1 MNAHA
6 RKVVKEEP
14 LIIMQ
19 LPSDANS
26 TGRDFKGMELGF
38 LKEVLD
44 SGTLNCVRG
53 TQVKTFEKDF
63 AARYG
68 VASCRAVTSGTAAIH
83 CAVAAMNLEPGD
95 EVIGTTITDMG
106 AITPILY
113 QQGIPVFAD
122 VDPVSLNVTPETV
135 AERIGPR
142 TRAIIATHL
151 FGNPCDIEGIQAV
164 GAKHGIPVIE
174 DCAQS
179 YLATQN
185 GKLTGTIGAIGCFS
199 MQQGKHMTTGEGGM
213 VITNDPAHARH
224 MRLFSDKAWGYEDPK
239 PDHYFLALNYR
250 MTEMQGAVARGQLAK
265 LDSVV
270 ERRQMMAAYLDYLLG
285 ETPGV
290 TLPKALPGSTHTY
303 WKYALTV
310 DPEAVTGGVDA
321 LAKQLKDSGVF
332 CVPRYVVKPAFECE
346 VLAKRNTYGSSSC
359 PYTCTKNAGGAP
371 PSYDRAD
378 YPGTILGLDRV
389 LVLPW
394 NEHYQPEHV
403 EFIAGRIK
411 SAVAALR
418 QPQFAGV

>member
-1 MNAHA
+1 MN
-6 RKVVKEEP
+6 
-14 LIIMQ
+14 

-26 TGRDFKGMELGF
+26 TGRDFRGKEL
-38 LKEVLD
+38 EYIQAVLD

-68 VASCRAVTSGTAAIH
+68 VDHCRAVTSGTAAVH

-95 EVIGTTITDMG
+95 EVITTTITDMG

-113 QQGIPVFAD
+113 QQGLPVFAD
-122 VDPVSLNVTPETV
+122 VDPVSLNVTPQSV
-135 AERIGPR
+135 AERITPR
-142 TRAIIATHL
+142 TKAIIATHL
-151 FGNPCDIEGIQAV
+151 FGNPCDIEGIMAV
-164 GAKHGIPVIE
+164 ARPKGIPVIE

-185 GKLTGTIGAIGCFS
+185 GRLTGTIGDIGAFS

-213 VITNDPAHARH
+213 VITSNAAHARH

-250 MTEMQGAVARGQLAK
+250 MTELVGAVARAQLLK

-270 ERRQMMAAYLDYLLG
+270 ERRHRMASYLDHVLAG
-285 ETPGV
+285 VPGL
-290 TLPKALPGSTHTY
+290 TLPTPLDGCKHVY
-303 WKYALTV
+303 WKYPLIV
-310 DPEAVTGGVDA
+310 DPAEVDGGVDA
-321 LAKQLKDSGVF
+321 LAKELKDSGVF

-346 VLAKRNTYGSSSC
+346 VLARRATYGSSSC
-359 PYTCTKNAGGAP
+359 PFTCAEKCGLPAQK
-371 PSYDRAD
+371 YDRAD
-378 YPGTILGLDRV
+378 YPGTIQGLDRV

-394 NEHYQPEHV
+394 NEHYLAEHV
-403 EFIAGRIK
+403 EFIGGRIK
-411 SAVAALR
+411 MAVEKLR
-418 QPQFAGV
+418 SRVFAGV